1 MKKKIG
7 VNILSMVLV
16 MIMVLSGCSNS
27 TPPVSEPKQSDA
39 KSQESTYPEKAIT
52 IIVPYKPGGP
62 VDLMSRTV
70 AKFAGNDLGQSF
82 VIQNVDGAGGE
93 KGFSQMLRSPAD
105 GYTLSAMTSGHITLT
120 VMRDASYDVVNDVQ
134 PVCMVVQDD
143 TYIVV
148 RADDDRFNTVEDV
161 VNYAKTNPNS
171 FTVGTS
177 GAGSSE
183 HFAIIGFN
191 KNAGVEVKPVHFGGS
206 AEAKAAFLG
215 GHVDAFAP
223 SYGEV
228 TQLVNEKKAKIIGV
242 FAEERVEA
250 YPDVPTFKEKGINMV
265 LSNIR
270 GFAVPKDTPKEVVE
284 KLSAAFKKA
293 SEDPAYAEEMTK
305 LGLPAKYADGE
316 EYARMI
322 KLQYETYKEL
332 AKEVLEQ

>member
-1 MKKKIG
+1 MKKRIL
-7 VNILSMVLV
+7 VSILSVLLILTV
-16 MIMVLSGCSNS
+16 VLSGCSNS
-27 TPPVSEPKQSDA
+27 NQASSQQASEPKQGESD
-39 KSQESTYPEKAIT
+39 YPKKPVT

-62 VDLMSRTV
+62 VDLLSRTA
-70 AKFAGNDLGQSF
+70 AKFSESDLGQSF

-161 VNYAKTNPNS
+161 VNYAKDNPNS

-191 KNAGVEVKPVHFGGS
+191 KNAGVEVKPVHFGGP

-293 SEDPAYAEEMTK
+293 SEDPAYAEEMAK

-332 AKEVLEQ
+332 AKEVLE

>member
-1 MKKKIG
+1 MRKRMIVG
-7 VNILSMVLV
+7 FISALLVSSLVLG
-16 MIMVLSGCSNS
+16 GCSS
-27 TPPVSEPKQSDA
+27 QTSQSGKTDA
-39 KSQESTYPEKAIT
+39 KPQGSSYPKKPIT
-52 IIVPYKPGGP
+52 LIVPYKPGGP

-70 AKFAGNDLGQSF
+70 AKYSEKDIGQSF
-82 VIQNVDGAGGE
+82 VIQNVDGSGGE

-105 GYTLSAMTSGHITLT
+105 GYTLSAMTSGQITLT

-134 PVCMVVQDD
+134 PICMLVQDD
-143 TYIVV
+143 TFLVV
-148 RADDDRFNTVEDV
+148 RADDDRFNSIEDV
-161 VNYAKTNPNS
+161 VNYAKANPKS

-191 KNAGVEVKPVHFGGS
+191 KNAGIEVKPVHFGGS

-228 TQLVNEKKAKIIGV
+228 TQLVTEKKAKIIGV
-242 FAEERVEA
+242 FSEERSKDF
-250 YPDVPTFKEKGINMV
+250 PDVPTFKEKGINMA

-270 GFAVPKDTPKEVVE
+270 GFAVPKDTPKEVVD

-293 SEDPAYAEEMTK
+293 AENPDYAKEMK
-305 LGLPAKYADGE
+305 QLGLPAKYADGS

-322 KLQYETYKEL
+322 KEQYDTYKEL
-332 AKEVLEQ
+332 AKDIVEK